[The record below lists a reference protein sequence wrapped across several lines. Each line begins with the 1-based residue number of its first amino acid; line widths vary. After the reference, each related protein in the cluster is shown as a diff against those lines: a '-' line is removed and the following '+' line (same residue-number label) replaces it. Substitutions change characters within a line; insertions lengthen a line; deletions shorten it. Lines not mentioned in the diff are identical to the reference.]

1 MNDQRSYEG
10 HMDWE
15 YHNNKGPV
23 DATSPFAQ
31 ASQRGAKLSSFASPA
46 PPQYPSMRPNP
57 FSKPDITM
65 TDSPFKTQAQKASQ
79 SSIFSSSLQN
89 HPRATPFRNTAFTT
103 PQRRVDELASE
114 MSGAETSPALTDIS
128 EAAMDNT
135 PEPDSRDD
143 FGKMTITPARAKH
156 LFAASPTRSTAA
168 HISGRGEL
176 PRPRDARSH
185 DRVRKRR
192 RQFGDRDVGSVRP
205 RLHAD
210 SDQSDVDVDDEDSSR
225 EGSRSGNNRRQ
236 RRRDNPGWL
245 SNFLTTIHDHPNAP
259 VIMSWWIQFAVN
271 LSFALMGVAAFAVM
285 GHMILA
291 DFRYAAS
298 EARSKLLAEM
308 EACTHEYTKNRCAPK
323 VDRLPALGVVCDE
336 WEICMNQDPE
346 KIKSLA
352 ISSKQ
357 MAITINEFFN
367 VLSFKAWGFILS
379 LIIIFL
385 LANNLGHSKF
395 RQSMA
400 SEVKSQQASAPAP
413 SQHLFPPSQDP
424 KQAFIWAPVTPKNLR
439 RGIFLKDDAS
449 ETDESP
455 QSDVKAIMPSQTPS
469 NRRSPSKGERDRDR
483 DRFRAYSPSK
493 RSPTKF
499 Y

>member
-1 MNDQRSYEG
+1 
-10 HMDWE
+10 MDWE

-46 PPQYPSMRPNP
+46 PRQPQYPGLRPNP
-57 FSKPDITM
+57 FSKPDIAM
-65 TDSPFKTQAQKASQ
+65 TDSPFKAQAHKLPQ
-79 SSIFSSSLQN
+79 SSIFNTSFQN

-128 EAAMDNT
+128 EAAMEDT
-135 PEPDSRDD
+135 PEPDRDND
-143 FGKMTITPARAKH
+143 FGKMTITPARAKNI
-156 LFAASPTRSTAA
+156 FAA

-176 PRPRDARSH
+176 PRPRDSRVN

-192 RQFGDRDVGSVRP
+192 RQVGDKDVGSVRP
-205 RLHAD
+205 RLHHD
-210 SDQSDVDVDDEDSSR
+210 SDQSSDSDVYDEGSSR
-225 EGSRSGNNRRQ
+225 EGRRGGNSRRQ
-236 RRRDNPGWL
+236 RRRASPGWL
-245 SNFLTTIHDHPNAP
+245 SSFLTTIHDHPNAP

-271 LSFALMGVAAFAVM
+271 FCFALMGVAAFAM
-285 GHMILA
+285 IGHMILA
-291 DFRYAAS
+291 DFRYAAG

-308 EACTHEYTKNRCAPK
+308 EACAHDYTKNRCAPK
-323 VDRLPALGVVCDE
+323 ADRMPALIAFCDE
-336 WEICMNQDPE
+336 LEICMSQDPA

-400 SEVKSQQASAPAP
+400 SEVNTHQPSGPAP

-439 RGIFLKDDAS
+439 RGIYFKDAS
-449 ETDESP
+449 ETDDSP
-455 QSDVKAIMPSQTPS
+455 QSDFKAIMPAPTPS
-469 NRRSPSKGERDRDR
+469 GRRSPSKGDRDR
-483 DRFRAYSPSK
+483 DRGQDRVYSPSK